1 MRRLLAVS
9 LMFLLPLPVP
19 ASEFDWLVREFSRE
33 SGAKR
38 VHVPFLGLAN
48 FVVKVGHPAGTSDMK
63 LAIFE
68 RGDLEAP
75 RFTSL
80 TDSAV
85 GGSWKPMIRV
95 RSKNGESTNIY
106 VHTDGKHLNLLITTL
121 DDDDATLIQV
131 RIEPQALMQF
141 IDDHDAHGHVR
152 LTFDR

>member
-1 MRRLLAVS
+1 MRRFLAVS
-9 LMFLLPLPVP
+9 LLLLLPLPVP

-38 VHVPFLGLAN
+38 VHIPFLGLAN
-48 FVVKVGHPAGTSDMK
+48 FVVKVGHPAGTSEMK

-75 RFTSL
+75 RFSSL

-85 GGSWKPMIRV
+85 GQSWKPMIRV

-106 VHTDGKHLNLLITTL
+106 ARTDGKHLNILITTL
-121 DDDDATLIQV
+121 DDEDATFVQV
-131 RIEPQALMQF
+131 RLQPEALMQF
-141 IDDHDAHGHVR
+141 IDDHREHGHVR
-152 LTFDR
+152 LAFDR

>member
-1 MRRLLAVS
+1 MCRLVAIS
-9 LMFLLPLPVP
+9 LLFLLPLPVP

-48 FVVKVGHPAGTSDMK
+48 FVVKVGHPAGTSEMK

-95 RSKNGESTNIY
+95 RSRNGESTNIY
-106 VHTDGKHLNLLITTL
+106 VRTDGKHLNLLIASL
-121 DDDDATLIQV
+121 DDDEATFVQV
-131 RIEPQALMQF
+131 RLEPQALMQF
-141 IDDHDAHGHVR
+141 IDEHDDHRHIR
-152 LTFDR
+152 LAFDR

>member
-1 MRRLLAVS
+1 MRRLLGFS
-9 LMFLLPLPVP
+9 LLLLLPLPVP
-19 ASEFDWLVREFSRE
+19 ANEFDWLVREFSRE

-38 VHVPFLGLAN
+38 VNVPFLGLAN

-68 RGDLEAP
+68 RGDLEGP

-95 RSKNGESTNIY
+95 RSKDGESTNIY
-106 VHTDGKHLNLLITTL
+106 VRTDGKHLNILITSL
-121 DDDDATLIQV
+121 DDDDATFVQV
-131 RIEPQALMQF
+131 RLEPQALMKF
-141 IDDHDAHGHVR
+141 IDEHNDHGHVR
-152 LTFDR
+152 IAFDR

>member
-38 VHVPFLGLAN
+38 VHVPFLGLAD
-48 FVVKVGHPAGTSDMK
+48 FVVKVGHPAGSSDMK

-85 GGSWKPMIRV
+85 SKSWKPMIRV
-95 RSKNGESTNIY
+95 RSKDGESTNIY
-106 VHTDGKHLNLLITTL
+106 TRIDGKHLNLLITTL

-131 RIEPQALMQF
+131 RIEPQALMHF
-141 IDDHDAHGHVR
+141 IDDHDAHAHVR
-152 LTFDR
+152 LSFDR

>member
-1 MRRLLAVS
+1 MRRPLAVS

-85 GGSWKPMIRV
+85 GGSWKPMIHV
-95 RSKNGESTNIY
+95 RSKDGESTNIY
-106 VHTDGKHLNLLITTL
+106 ARTDGKHLNLLITTL

>member
-9 LMFLLPLPVP
+9 VMFLVPLPVP

-38 VHVPFLGLAN
+38 VKVPFLGLAN

-85 GGSWKPMIRV
+85 GGSWKSVIRV
-95 RSKNGESTNIY
+95 RSKDGESTNIY
-106 VHTDGKHLNLLITTL
+106 ARTDGKHLNLLITSL

>member
-1 MRRLLAVS
+1 
-9 LMFLLPLPVP
+9 MFLLSLPVP

-95 RSKNGESTNIY
+95 RSKDGESTNIY
-106 VHTDGKHLNLLITTL
+106 ARTDGKHLNLLITTL